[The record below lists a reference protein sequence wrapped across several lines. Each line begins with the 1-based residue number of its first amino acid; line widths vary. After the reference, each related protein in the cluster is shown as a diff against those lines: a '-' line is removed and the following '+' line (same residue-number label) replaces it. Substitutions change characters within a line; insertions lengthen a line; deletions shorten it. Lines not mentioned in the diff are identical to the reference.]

1 MFKMKHCC
9 NRCNEQIEFLHIMAI
24 NASICQSCMDIY
36 SERKSDYFNT
46 HPSHTFT
53 EFYQEYRQRY
63 TERRDQVYFMPYTTA
78 LRVIRK
84 KMDMVTQI
92 VQTHAPYLRWDSG
105 PGIILAE
112 TIWGTLDAHGFEQPG
127 QRVVQQKYSRPYVS
141 KPRHTKQQIF
151 EVWDIH
157 DKYDLIC
164 NEYANKLPRI
174 IGKPGCAASIREDFG
189 ETYLSLFTV

>member
-1 MFKMKHCC
+1 MYGYLFREKVGLFQYTSKSYIYRVLSRISATLHRTMRSSLLYAIY
-9 NRCNEQIEFLHIMAI
+9 NRAK
-24 NASICQSCMDIY
+24 D
-36 SERKSDYFNT
+36 
-46 HPSHTFT
+46 HT
-53 EFYQEYRQRY
+53 Q
-63 TERRDQVYFMPYTTA
+63 
-78 LRVIRK
+78 